1 MPLDITNLMQGDIIL
16 VRNFD
21 VVGND
26 MPGFFNHAT
35 IYSED
40 GILEAQMKPIGEVIK
55 SPINEFGQRYEK
67 YVVMRYDLAEGKEIV
82 NQADKLIGQKYGMI
96 SSLLFNFRIRNRL
109 NCVSMV
115 RLSYKRATG
124 IDFEWVIPDDIYK
137 DLRLTLIR
145 EM

>member
-1 MPLDITNLMQGDIIL
+1 MPLDITNLMPGDIIL
-16 VRNFD
+16 VRNFE

-40 GILEAQMKPIGEVIK
+40 GILEAQMKPIGQVIK

-67 YVVMRYDLAEGKEIV
+67 YTIMRYDANEGKEIV
-82 NQADKLIGQKYGMI
+82 NQANDLIGKKYSMI
-96 SSLLFNFRIRNRL
+96 SSLLFNIRFRNRV

-115 RLSYKRATG
+115 RVAYKKATG
-124 IDFEWVIPDDIYK
+124 IDFGWIIPDDIYK
-137 DLRLTLIR
+137 DLRLTLIK
-145 EM
+145 EI